1 MMNNTK
7 IAILT
12 FALSCCALQAQA
24 SYSACSEV
32 IKAGGSTFP
41 LTSITMFEGKVSDNA
56 SQAPAS
62 STKERMYEGERLTVN
77 YAFRSRDDM
86 TFVCA
91 YAGTQAV
98 ETYHVPVQSTA
109 CTVKTRRERS
119 AQFDNKLVIAH
130 NSIQCKY

>member
-1 MMNNTK
+1 MNNAK
-7 IAILT
+7 ITLLT
-12 FALSCCALQAQA
+12 VLMSCFSFHAQA
-24 SYSACSEV
+24 SYSACSDV
-32 IKAGGSTFP
+32 NKTGGNTFP
-41 LTSITMFEGKVSDNA
+41 LTSITLYEGKVSDNA

-62 STKERMYEGERLTVN
+62 STSERIYEGERLTAN

-119 AQFDNKLVIAH
+119 AQFDNKFVIAH